1 MPSAVLFSNASFDEP
16 AQATVLR
23 SIESVKRK
31 ALEDD
36 TIKLYKSYCSKYENK
51 TEKTNS
57 LISSSSSHSILG
69 FVDNFEEHTIIN
81 TISESQPLK
90 IDVTSDLKPL
100 AKKRKLKIIPN
111 TIDYPKTILDSKSKV
126 LNFMNKVSITFY
138 FMFKRMSAASLFS
151 FSVLLLA
158 QHILNVFT

>member
-1 MPSAVLFSNASFDEP
+1 MPSTVLFSNASFDEP

-31 ALEDD
+31 VLEDG
-36 TIKLYKSYCSKYENK
+36 TIKLYEGYCSKNENK
-51 TEKTNS
+51 IEKTNKP
-57 LISSSSSHSILG
+57 ISSNSILG

-90 IDVTSDLKPL
+90 IDLTSDLKPL

-111 TIDYPKTILDSKSKV
+111 KIEYPKPIVDSKSKI
-126 LNFMNKVSITFY
+126 LNFMSNVSVH
-138 FMFKRMSAASLFS
+138 L
-151 FSVLLLA
+151 
-158 QHILNVFT
+158 

>member
-1 MPSAVLFSNASFDEP
+1 MPSAVLFSNATFDEP

-36 TIKLYKSYCSKYENK
+36 TIKLYESYCSKDDK
-51 TEKTNS
+51 KIEKKST
-57 LISSSSSHSILG
+57 LISSSSSNSILE
-69 FVDNFEEHTIIN
+69 FVDIFEEQTIIN

-100 AKKRKLKIIPN
+100 VKKRKLKIIPN
-111 TIDYPKTILDSKSKV
+111 KIEYPKTIVDSKNKTI
-126 LNFMNKVSITFY
+126 NFMTKVSVY
-138 FMFKRMSAASLFS
+138 F
-151 FSVLLLA
+151 
-158 QHILNVFT
+158 